1 MKNIEAIVRRSS
13 EGTAEEFDMRAA
25 GTSNENRALHL
36 FYVRQIRD
44 QQTDEWGSMNQL
56 PRLPEVLA
64 KSPTQ
69 HDLLVVPLGHH
80 RESAGEHSGKE
91 KLFNVYPYSV
101 KMSPSDIDNALY
113 WASSHAEL
121 FPREDNYAN
130 AAVGLSGLIVRVEWG
145 EDPMQPYE
153 VDTEPAGFG
162 MLPHISGN
170 ANQMIAELKQS
181 WGKTLWATMGQ
192 ERVADSVEHF
202 GQPLVI
208 ADELGSKV
216 VDVSGILLPFMK
228 TSNGIPNVWRK
239 RSILPVEHME
249 EKDYLVDL
257 ALARIVKHDD
267 PSEIQ
272 YIEKLIENNQGFM
285 IRPMLGSC
293 ATGLAIFAGDLRIDG
308 KKPQGSV
315 TATRA
320 RSFLSELQS
329 SEQPFMIRDVIKPA
343 TLTSYGIPFE
353 PTPDDTTFGNHDQMT
368 AIKRIYVGFDGKG
381 VAHVIGG
388 MISARRRS
396 LLVHGANDAITVILD
411 VEEKSYEA
419 IS

>member
-130 AAVGLSGLIVRVEWG
+130 AAVG
-145 EDPMQPYE
+145 
-153 VDTEPAGFG
+153 
-162 MLPHISGN
+162 
-170 ANQMIAELKQS
+170 
-181 WGKTLWATMGQ
+181 
-192 ERVADSVEHF
+192 
-202 GQPLVI
+202 
-208 ADELGSKV
+208 
-216 VDVSGILLPFMK
+216 
-228 TSNGIPNVWRK
+228 
-239 RSILPVEHME
+239 
-249 EKDYLVDL
+249 
-257 ALARIVKHDD
+257 
-267 PSEIQ
+267 
-272 YIEKLIENNQGFM
+272 
-285 IRPMLGSC
+285 
-293 ATGLAIFAGDLRIDG
+293 
-308 KKPQGSV
+308 
-315 TATRA
+315 
-320 RSFLSELQS
+320 
-329 SEQPFMIRDVIKPA
+329 
-343 TLTSYGIPFE
+343 
-353 PTPDDTTFGNHDQMT
+353 
-368 AIKRIYVGFDGKG
+368 
-381 VAHVIGG
+381 
-388 MISARRRS
+388 
-396 LLVHGANDAITVILD
+396 
-411 VEEKSYEA
+411 
-419 IS
+419 